1 MRGPYGHL
9 LAMALVLAGLFA
21 APAQAQDYPNRPV
34 HILVGFGPGS
44 VADLSARV
52 LANRLGQVLGQQ
64 FIVENKTG
72 AGSAVAAEAGAR
84 APKDGYTL
92 FLGSSATLTNQAI
105 SPNPNFDMAKDFVP
119 IALVTEVKVM
129 LVVHPSTGVKSVKEL
144 IALAKAKDGGLL
156 YASVGPGSAPHLAA
170 ELFDARAGVKMI
182 HVPYQGSPQALTDL
196 IAGRTAVMFCPAP
209 TAVPQVEAGKIVA
222 LATAAATR
230 AINAPDV
237 PTMAE
242 AGMADFE
249 TGIWFGLM
257 APVGNAARHHREA
270 RQGGAG
276 SDGCERGDDRAAHPG
291 PRAPRRRPRR
301 VRALH
306 RDRDREVE
314 RSGAGR
320 GVEEVAALPSP
331 SLPGPPQA
339 EPGIRTLAQKTGFRV
354 RADARPGMTAVG
366 AARSANRS
374 VLPRHLVEPA
384 PHLAARAQPHP
395 ARIAQFRVALPSLVK
410 GAPRPADRM
419 VAVDERAPALAVAVP
434 QLRPH
439 RRAAHRTPDH
449 LGHDLPARQVEPDD
463 GGRAV
468 PDEVAH
474 HVIVAVDHP
483 ALAVD
488 QRRDPR
494 AKLGIGKRDPVRLVN
509 DRVRARRTEWRA
521 ARRAR
526 ARASSCRSPTCR

>member
-1 MRGPYGHL
+1 MRGRWRGYL
-9 LAMALVLAGLFA
+9 VAMALVLAGLFA
-21 APAQAQDYPNRPV
+21 APARAQDYPNRPV

-72 AGSAVAAEAGAR
+72 AGSAVAAEAAAR

-105 SPNPNFDMAKDFVP
+105 SPNPAFDMAKDFAP
-119 IALVTEVKVM
+119 IALVTEVKVV

-196 IAGRTAVMFCPAP
+196 IAGRTLVMFCPAA

-242 AGMADFE
+242 AGMPDFE

-257 APVGNAARHHREA
+257 APAGTPRDIIEKLARAVPEAMDASEAATALRA
-270 RQGGAG
+270 QGL
-276 SDGCERGDDRAAHPG
+276 ER
-291 PRAPRRRPRR
+291 
-301 VRALH
+301 
-306 RDRDREVE
+306 
-314 RSGAGR
+314 
-320 GVEEVAALPSP
+320 
-331 SLPGPPQA
+331 LPGGPD
-339 EPGIRTLAQKTGFRV
+339 TF
-354 RADARPGMTAVG
+354 ARYIVTETAKW
-366 AARSANRS
+366 N
-374 VLPRHLVEPA
+374 E
-384 PHLAARAQPHP
+384 AARA
-395 ARIAQFRVALPSLVK
+395 AGLK
-410 GAPRPADRM
+410 
-419 VAVDERAPALAVAVP
+419 
-434 QLRPH
+434 
-439 RRAAHRTPDH
+439 
-449 LGHDLPARQVEPDD
+449 
-463 GGRAV
+463 
-468 PDEVAH
+468 
-474 HVIVAVDHP
+474 
-483 ALAVD
+483 
-488 QRRDPR
+488 
-494 AKLGIGKRDPVRLVN
+494 K
-509 DRVRARRTEWRA
+509 
-521 ARRAR
+521 
-526 ARASSCRSPTCR
+526 

>member
-1 MRGPYGHL
+1 MRERRYVYI
-9 LAMALVLAGLFA
+9 LAMALALVGLCA
-21 APAQAQDYPNRPV
+21 APARAQDYPNRPV
-34 HILVGFGPGS
+34 RILVGFGPGS

-52 LANRLGQVLGQQ
+52 LASRLGQVLGQQ

-72 AGSAVAAEAGAR
+72 GGSAVAAEAGAR

-105 SPNPNFDMAKDFVP
+105 AANPGFDMAKDFTP

-129 LVVHPSTGVKSVKEL
+129 LVVHPSTGAKSVKEL

-257 APVGNAARHHREA
+257 APVGTPRDIIEKLARAVPEA
-270 RQGGAG
+270 MDASEAGTALRAQGLERLAG
-276 SDGCERGDDRAAHPG
+276 G
-291 PRAPRRRPRR
+291 P
-301 VRALH
+301 
-306 RDRDREVE
+306 D
-314 RSGAGR
+314 
-320 GVEEVAALPSP
+320 
-331 SLPGPPQA
+331 
-339 EPGIRTLAQKTGFRV
+339 TF
-354 RADARPGMTAVG
+354 ARYIVTETAKW
-366 AARSANRS
+366 N
-374 VLPRHLVEPA
+374 E
-384 PHLAARAQPHP
+384 AARA
-395 ARIAQFRVALPSLVK
+395 AGLK
-410 GAPRPADRM
+410 
-419 VAVDERAPALAVAVP
+419 
-434 QLRPH
+434 
-439 RRAAHRTPDH
+439 
-449 LGHDLPARQVEPDD
+449 
-463 GGRAV
+463 
-468 PDEVAH
+468 
-474 HVIVAVDHP
+474 
-483 ALAVD
+483 
-488 QRRDPR
+488 
-494 AKLGIGKRDPVRLVN
+494 K
-509 DRVRARRTEWRA
+509 
-521 ARRAR
+521 
-526 ARASSCRSPTCR
+526 